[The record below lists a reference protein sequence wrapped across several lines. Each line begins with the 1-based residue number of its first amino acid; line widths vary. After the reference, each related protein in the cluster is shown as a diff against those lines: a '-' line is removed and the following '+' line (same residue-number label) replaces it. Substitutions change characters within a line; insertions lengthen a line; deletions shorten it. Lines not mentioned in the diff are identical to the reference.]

1 MIFSD
6 RPQTAFLRCLLY
18 ENGVSEE
25 DFGVYNPRKYIVGE
39 GFDSGWENCKNV
51 YQNKVSCR
59 NSEKRGV

>member
-1 MIFSD
+1 M
-6 RPQTAFLRCLLY
+6 Y

-59 NSEKRGV
+59 NSEKGAYNKYMKSNRKAKEF